1 MNRGIILLS
10 FVATSWLFGVEE
22 LEKIVVTDVTQNLE
36 QSGKLKDVIVKTEV
50 VSKKAIE
57 DKMASKFSE
66 AVDGAVGVQSATGC
80 SLCGLKRVKI
90 NGLKEEHTTVLFDD
104 VPMHST
110 VSSYYGMDAISMAG
124 IETIEIARG
133 GGSAL
138 IAPESIG
145 GVINI
150 KSQKIKANALEATIE
165 SVDGK
170 MATSILGSLVTPDGK
185 TKASLNVSNSKTSQ
199 VDGDN
204 NGVSESPSIDNK
216 SVRLKVSNDIG
227 EHDNLNFV
235 YNRLDS
241 KVKGGGVD
249 GYTYGVT
256 GNSDPL
262 FVDNDVRKKYIGE
275 AVGIT
280 ETIETSRDE
289 IVGKWRRKLN
299 DDGDN
304 MAFTLSYAKQKQNS
318 IYESDTYDNVDDSYF
333 GDIRFNKMLN
343 DENLLTFGLDYK
355 DEKMRSESSFFAN
368 PAVNKDDFDSSR
380 VGVYIQDTYMPSED
394 TEIALALRAD
404 KLSVDWRDTGSGD
417 EIDKT
422 VLTPRIHVKHSHDKE
437 FTSRLSLGSG
447 YRVPLT
453 FFESE
458 HGLLDGGFGV
468 DISDIEKSK
477 SANYTLSYDDERLTS
492 TLSFGVIELKN
503 LAYIDDS
510 GAIPILK
517 TSDETMFNKNLDITA
532 GYQLTPEITF
542 GGSYEHYFYDKAY
555 KLASDVASIEDR
567 AKLSFDYDKE
577 GWGFNT
583 TATWIGSRDLS
594 EYGYKGWSDADD
606 VGDDSKQKASKVSS
620 YYTVD
625 TKLTKEINK
634 NFSLYAGV
642 KNIFDYT
649 QVEKGE
655 SPLFYDVDGGFDTAY
670 IYAPLRGREYVFG
683 VKATF

>member
-50 VSKKAIE
+50 VSKKVIE

-90 NGLKEEHTTVLFDD
+90 NGLKGEHTTVLFDD

-227 EHDNLNFV
+227 ERDNLNFV
-235 YNRLDS
+235 YNRLNS

-249 GYTYGVT
+249 GYAYGVT

-262 FVDNDVRKKYIGE
+262 FVDNDVHKKYIG
-275 AVGIT
+275 
-280 ETIETSRDE
+280 
-289 IVGKWRRKLN
+289 
-299 DDGDN
+299 
-304 MAFTLSYAKQKQNS
+304 
-318 IYESDTYDNVDDSYF
+318 
-333 GDIRFNKMLN
+333 
-343 DENLLTFGLDYK
+343 
-355 DEKMRSESSFFAN
+355 
-368 PAVNKDDFDSSR
+368 
-380 VGVYIQDTYMPSED
+380 
-394 TEIALALRAD
+394 
-404 KLSVDWRDTGSGD
+404 
-417 EIDKT
+417 
-422 VLTPRIHVKHSHDKE
+422 
-437 FTSRLSLGSG
+437 
-447 YRVPLT
+447 
-453 FFESE
+453 
-458 HGLLDGGFGV
+458 
-468 DISDIEKSK
+468 
-477 SANYTLSYDDERLTS
+477 
-492 TLSFGVIELKN
+492 
-503 LAYIDDS
+503 
-510 GAIPILK
+510 
-517 TSDETMFNKNLDITA
+517 
-532 GYQLTPEITF
+532 
-542 GGSYEHYFYDKAY
+542 
-555 KLASDVASIEDR
+555 
-567 AKLSFDYDKE
+567 
-577 GWGFNT
+577 
-583 TATWIGSRDLS
+583 
-594 EYGYKGWSDADD
+594 
-606 VGDDSKQKASKVSS
+606 
-620 YYTVD
+620 
-625 TKLTKEINK
+625 
-634 NFSLYAGV
+634 
-642 KNIFDYT
+642 
-649 QVEKGE
+649 
-655 SPLFYDVDGGFDTAY
+655 
-670 IYAPLRGREYVFG
+670 
-683 VKATF
+683 